1 MRYNITVLLKNSL
14 LFRPRR
20 TLLAASFIVMATMA
34 TLPFDPAA
42 HAQNNGR
49 VLDVQKRRVVVPD
62 VRPADAGPTSDV
74 LIIGGGVGG
83 VAAADAL
90 IKRGYTV
97 IIAEPTSV
105 LGGQLTAQMVPLP
118 DENSS
123 IEKQP
128 GPSTL
133 AYRDLRE
140 AVRARCAVLPDVK
153 PANAKNIGQ
162 CWVSR
167 VSAPPQIWAEAIN
180 ERLSFLMP
188 PPGTNGVRRVYFR
201 HVLRS
206 VGKLANGKFNYA
218 DLVDLDTGRV
228 TRIGARFLLDAT
240 EDGSALA
247 IAGLPT
253 VVGQEAASEYG
264 EKHAPEEA
272 RPDWIQSFTY
282 CFAVQYLPDGPRVL
296 VEKPAEYEYF
306 KSLGEYTLDYVYS
319 ERGVVT
325 YKVFAPV
332 KGGGGPF
339 WTYRRLLAASSFTGG
354 KSPDNDIALI
364 NWRGNDFH
372 DETYLDK
379 SPNEAARILERGRA
393 FAQGFVYWLQN
404 ECPRDDETGFGYPE
418 MQLLTG
424 QQLPG
429 AGDDG
434 FALHPYIRESRRLKA
449 QFTLT
454 ENHMGTDEFPADAK
468 WGAEF
473 DDSVGCA
480 LYAIDIHPTLGEPP
494 LLVRALPYELSL
506 GCFLTTS
513 GPVNVLPAAKN
524 IGATRLA
531 SASARMHPTEWLS
544 GEVAGTLAAFCIQND
559 LDDPALVRNTPD
571 LLRAFQTDLR
581 NAGVSLSWREILGE

>member
-1 MRYNITVLLKNSL
+1 MPLCAA
-14 LFRPRR
+14 
-20 TLLAASFIVMATMA
+20 LAAPLLMTSS
-34 TLPFDPAA
+34 PPAA
-42 HAQNNGR
+42 RAQNNGL
-49 VLDVQKRRVVVPD
+49 VLDVQKRRTVVPQ
-62 VRPADAGPTSDV
+62 VRPANAQPTSDV

-90 IKRGYTV
+90 VKRGYSV

-118 DENSS
+118 DENSH

-133 AYRDLRE
+133 AYRELRD
-140 AVRARCAVLPDVK
+140 AVRARCALLPEVK

-167 VSAPPQIWAEAIN
+167 VSAPPAIWADAIN
-180 ERLSFLMP
+180 ERLESLP
-188 PPGTNGVRRVYFR
+188 PADTETGSRRIYYR

-206 VGKLANGKFNYA
+206 VAKLANGKFNYA

-228 TRIGARFLLDAT
+228 TRVGARFLLDAT
-240 EDGSALA
+240 EDGSALQ

-253 VVGQEAASEYG
+253 IVGQEAASEYG

-282 CFAVQYLPDGPRVL
+282 CFAVQYLPDAPRKM

-319 ERGVVT
+319 ERGIVT

-339 WTYRRLLAASSFTGG
+339 WTYRRLLAASSFAGG
-354 KSPDNDIALI
+354 KSPDGDIALI

-372 DETYLDK
+372 EETYLDK
-379 SPNEAARILERGRA
+379 SPEEAVRVLERGKN

-404 ECPRDDETGFGYPE
+404 ECPRDDGSGLGYPE
-418 MQLLTG
+418 MQLLTDENF
-424 QQLPG
+424 PG
-429 AGDDG
+429 TGEDG

-494 LLVRALPYELSL
+494 LLVRALPYEISL
-506 GCFLTTS
+506 GSFLTTAGS
-513 GPVNVLPAAKN
+513 VNVLPAAKN

-544 GEVAGTLAAFCIQND
+544 GEVAGTLAAFCIKND
-559 LDDPALVRNTPD
+559 LDDPSQVRNTPD

-581 NAGVSLSWREILGE
+581 TAGVALSWREILGDGEK

>member
-1 MRYNITVLLKNSL
+1 MPLCAA
-14 LFRPRR
+14 
-20 TLLAASFIVMATMA
+20 LAAPLLMTVSS
-34 TLPFDPAA
+34 LPAA
-42 HAQNNGR
+42 RAQNNGL
-49 VLDVQKRRVVVPD
+49 VLDVQKRRTVVPQ
-62 VRPADAGPTSDV
+62 VRPANAQPTSDV

-90 IKRGYTV
+90 VKRGYSV

-118 DENSS
+118 DENSH

-133 AYRDLRE
+133 AYRELRD
-140 AVRARCAVLPDVK
+140 AVRARCALLPEVK

-167 VSAPPQIWAEAIN
+167 VSAPPVIWADAIN
-180 ERLSFLMP
+180 ERLETLP
-188 PPGTNGVRRVYFR
+188 PADTETGPRRIYYR

-206 VGKLANGKFNYA
+206 VAKLANGKFNYA

-228 TRIGARFLLDAT
+228 TRVGARFLLDAT
-240 EDGSALA
+240 EDGSALQ

-282 CFAVQYLPDGPRVL
+282 CFAVQYLPNAPHKM
-296 VEKPAEYEYF
+296 VEKPKEYEYF

-319 ERGVVT
+319 ERGIVT
-325 YKVFAPV
+325 YKVFAAV

-339 WTYRRLLAASSFTGG
+339 WTYRRLLAASSFVGG
-354 KSPDNDIALI
+354 KSPDGDIALI

-372 DETYLDK
+372 EETYLDK
-379 SPNEAARILERGRA
+379 SPDEAVRVLERGKN

-404 ECPRDDETGFGYPE
+404 ECPRDDDSGLGYPE
-418 MQLLTG
+418 MQLLTHENF
-424 QQLPG
+424 PG
-429 AGDDG
+429 TGEDG

-494 LLVRALPYELSL
+494 LLVRALPYEISL
-506 GCFLTTS
+506 GSFLTTAGS
-513 GPVNVLPAAKN
+513 VNVLPAAKN

-544 GEVAGTLAAFCIQND
+544 GEVAGTLAAFCIKND
-559 LDDPALVRNTPD
+559 LDDPSQVRNTPD

-581 NAGVSLSWREILGE
+581 NAGVALSWREILGDGEK